1 MATRTY
7 RTNLRCAGCLDAIRP
22 HLNALPGIKSWNV
35 DLERTDKPLTVEG
48 ENTDSDQVRTAMK
61 KAGYELLGEVKE
73 ESTPSI
79 SEPKPSYYPLVMILV
94 YLLLAVTAAELA
106 LGSFDW
112 MRAMRHFMAGFFL
125 IFSFFKLLDLRGF
138 ADSYAMYD
146 LIAAKWFGYGFVYPF
161 LELGLGLAYLANVA
175 PLATNI
181 ITLVLMS
188 IGTAGV
194 VRTIFQKRQV
204 RCACLGTV
212 IQLPVATV
220 TLLEDAGMAAMA
232 AGMLTVKLIQ

>member
-1 MATRTY
+1 
-7 RTNLRCAGCLDAIRP
+7 LDAIRP

>member
-1 MATRTY
+1 MATR

-94 YLLLAVTAAELA
+94 YLLLAAPAAELA